1 MEVKKIPKQ
10 SYHLCSKVKMHIFYV
25 YYIYICIYSY
35 ALHITTQ
42 TYVPCADRLM
52 VNWCFG
58 AFVGFGT
65 HLFAAEM
72 CRFQQFLV
80 REEYPKTPHTNG
92 GKIHQNKSI

>member
-1 MEVKKIPKQ
+1 
-10 SYHLCSKVKMHIFYV
+10 MHIFYV
-25 YYIYICIYSY
+25 YYIYIFIC
-35 ALHITTQ
+35 TTQ

-92 GKIHQNKSI
+92 GKIHQNKSM